1 MTLSTTINKAS
12 YSGDG
17 NTATF
22 NYNFKIFTN
31 SDLKVIIRSAN
42 GTETLKTITTHYTVS
57 GAGSNS
63 GGSVTFTGGNIPTNT
78 ETVIL
83 QRVVPL
89 TQTHDYVENDPF
101 PAESHEQGL
110 DRLTMHV
117 QQLQEEVDRSIKASV
132 TNEITSTEFTNDA
145 TDRANKLFAFDS
157 SGNINIATT
166 VGSNK
171 GNWAT
176 ATAYTERD
184 IVKDTSTNNIFQCK
198 TAHTSS
204 GSQPLT
210 TNTDSAKWD
219 LLVDAESATTSA
231 TNAQTSAVNSANS
244 ATASAN
250 SATASATSEANSLA
264 HSNTASGHKDTAL
277 THSNT
282 AGTHATNSA
291 NSATASANSAT
302 SSATTLTNFEK
313 QYLGSKSSAPTTDND
328 GVTLDATYTGT
339 LYFNSTTD
347 DLYVWDG
354 SVWEQASF
362 SAGGFMSQSNNLS
375 DVADASTSRTNLG
388 LGTASTLN
396 VGTSANNVVQ
406 LDGNAKL
413 PAVSGE
419 NLTGLSSGTDAID
432 MVIGA
437 GSDAVTLG
445 SVVTKESNGET
456 KKVKKTTT
464 TQNLSLGQSSS
475 STSGPSGSYQMGDMS
490 YLGEYP
496 TQTMG
501 CANDSGRYC
510 FIYGATSSRT
520 YIQIFNYDSNSST
533 WSIPS
538 GSYSISSPNGNQV
551 TGTSF
556 QGTGSNW
563 RSNTAQ
569 HYLRWHKNMN
579 SSAGGTWLIMWHY
592 RHSAGNNM
600 YYVTPFTIDANNV
613 VNLHQRHKLIN
624 RNDGQASGDD
634 FFTADSSVKSMTTD
648 NVDFVT
654 AGYHYIYYGHPYNSR
669 FVISAKRLNW
679 SGSAYSISDLGTST
693 VNTINGNPAQLTSMD
708 RPVRIMY
715 DYTTDRV
722 GVFWLDTNRRNRF
735 TAWENTG
742 NANSYTWNP
751 MYTEQLTTANS
762 NGTFD
767 NNSYW
772 NVQFKKAD
780 GKGRVIFS
788 YMHKYGSTRYWRTV
802 CIVMGASSLTV
813 SEVNSISGGSTF
825 DKGPAQHFIYD
836 YLNDRYLSPFYFYA
850 YYNGLDQHLNYYQP
864 DGNTISVETSVNGGG
879 LSSAYQYGN
888 FLAMVDTMSITGITD
903 ANAGKWLQLHK
914 TGQTTVTSISVNTY
928 GIHYS
933 SGNIP
938 HTLTTNTTNK
948 ALAFGF
954 AQKAGTAGDTIS
966 VLPFKSESIDQ
977 NQTGLTDGQKLYVS
991 STGAIVTNTTPD
1003 ATIYND
1009 PANPFVGEALGATN
1023 IRLPSHDVSGG
1034 GGGDSR
1040 IFCGSYDFRVD
1051 GSSTAQNV
1059 LISLPADY
1067 TASNVRS
1074 YEINVHGVGFASD
1087 GDFLCMLPYNGS
1099 SSVYSG
1105 STYNVFS
1112 YGLSSSNFQNN
1123 TKTQST
1129 AFILNWANSTS
1140 YDLYSG
1146 NTPSQEKQTY
1156 DNASGHGGQLVCRA
1170 VYTNSKRNGSLMYD
1184 ASWRYSSSNNDQV
1197 RVLSIASA
1205 DGATTSDYA
1214 DGFYFYIGDSSQ
1226 SAQSTAIMEGVIS
1239 VYAIIG

>member
-31 SDLKVIIRSAN
+31 SDLKVIIRSAS
-42 GTETLKTITTHYTVS
+42 GTETLKTITTHYTVA

-63 GGSVTFTGGNIPTNT
+63 GGSVTFTAGNIPTNT

-132 TNEITSTEFTNDA
+132 SNTISSTEFTNDA

-157 SGNINIATT
+157 SGDINIATT

-176 ATAYTERD
+176 ATAYSERD

-231 TNAQTSAVNSANS
+231 TNASNSATASANSATASANS

-250 SATASATSEANSLA
+250 SATASATSETNASTSETNASNSA
-264 HSNTASGHKDTAL
+264 TA
-277 THSNT
+277 
-282 AGTHATNSA
+282 SA

-328 GVTLDATYTGT
+328 GVTLDASYEGT
-339 LYFNSTTD
+339 LYFNSSND
-347 DLYVWDG
+347 ELYVWSG
-354 SVWEQASF
+354 SAWGQASF
-362 SAGGFMSQSNNLS
+362 SAGGFMSQNNNLS
-375 DVADASTSRTNLG
+375 DVANVSTSRTNLG

-432 MVIGA
+432 MVVGA
-437 GSDAVTLG
+437 GSDSIALG
-445 SVVTKESNGET
+445 NIVTKEANGET

-464 TQNLSLGQSSS
+464 TQNLSLGQSST
-475 STSGPSGSYQMGDMS
+475 STAVPSGSGQIGDSS
-490 YLGEYP
+490 YYAEYP
-496 TQTMG
+496 TATMG

-510 FIYGATSSRT
+510 FIYRGKSSRT
-520 YIQIFNYDSNSST
+520 HIIIFNYDSASST

-538 GSYSISSPNGNQV
+538 GAYVISSPNNTQV
-551 TGTSF
+551 TGTAF
-556 QGTGSNW
+556 EGTGSNW
-563 RSNTAQ
+563 TSPTAQ

-613 VNLHQRHKLIN
+613 VNLYPRRKLIN

-654 AGYHYIYYGHPYNSR
+654 AGYHYIYYGWPYNSR

-679 SGSAYSISDLGTST
+679 TGSAYNISDLGTST
-693 VNTINGNPAQLTSMD
+693 VNTINGNDAQLTSQD

-772 NVQFKKAD
+772 DVQFKKAD

-788 YMHKYGSTRYWRTV
+788 YMHKYSSTNFWRTV

-813 SEVNSISGGSTF
+813 SEVHSISGGSTF
-825 DKGPAQHFIYD
+825 ATAGPAQHFIYD

-850 YYNGLDQHLNYYQP
+850 YFNGFRQHLNYYEP
-864 DGNTISVETSVNGGG
+864 DGNTISVETTVNGGG
-879 LSSAYQYGN
+879 LSDAYQFGN
-888 FLAMVDTMSITGITD
+888 FLAMVDTMSITGIND
-903 ANAGKWLQLHK
+903 ANAGKWLQLHR
-914 TGQTTVTSISVNTY
+914 QNQNTVTSRSIEFTS
-928 GIHYS
+928 GHYS

-948 ALAFGF
+948 SLAFGY

-977 NQTGLTDGQKLYVS
+977 NQTGLTDGTKLYVS

-1009 PANPFVGEALGATN
+1009 PDNPFVGEALGTTN
-1023 IRLPSHDVSGG
+1023 VRLPSHDVSGG
-1034 GGGDSR
+1034 GGSVSQDSSK
-1040 IFCGSYDFRVD
+1040 IFCGAVD
-1051 GSSTAQNV
+1051 LQND
-1059 LISLPADY
+1059 A
-1067 TASNVRS
+1067 
-1074 YEINVHGVGFASD
+1074 GVGSNFTLSKPANINAD
-1087 GDFLCMLPYNGS
+1087 DIRAYVLEWYGVMLSTNNSYQIQCKPYN
-1099 SSVYSG
+1099 SG
-1105 STYNVFS
+1105 STV
-1112 YGLSSSNFQNN
+1112 L
-1123 TKTQST
+1123 
-1129 AFILNWANSTS
+1129 NSTF
-1140 YDLYSG
+1140 YGNLWYNQSG
-1146 NTPSQEKQTY
+1146 
-1156 DNASGHGGQLVCRA
+1156 
-1170 VYTNSKRNGSLMYD
+1170 
-1184 ASWRYSSSNNDQV
+1184 SN
-1197 RVLSIASA
+1197 
-1205 DGATTSDYA
+1205 
-1214 DGFYFYIGDSSQ
+1214 SSQ
-1226 SAQSTAIMEGVIS
+1226 SFNEGSGYLRLGYHQGQNMPLSQLNGKTMDSTGNGYSPSNFGKMVYENNKVNASYWYEAWVRFDTNNSHTSYEFGHFGANNNQTTTNYADSFYICPNSGSYTEGIFLL
-1239 VYAIIG
+1239 YAITK